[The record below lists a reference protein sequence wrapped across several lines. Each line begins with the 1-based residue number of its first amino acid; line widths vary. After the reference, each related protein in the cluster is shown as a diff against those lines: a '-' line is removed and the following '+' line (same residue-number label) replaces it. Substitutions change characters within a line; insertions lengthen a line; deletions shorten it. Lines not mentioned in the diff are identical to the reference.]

1 MAPEAQDAP
10 ARVARWAAGRADIA
24 ALVQIGSRVQE
35 GGAAA
40 DAWSDHDFHLVTRA
54 PAAYSGAAAVAGLG
68 EAWAVSSQPVFGG
81 VRKLTVVLADAV
93 EVDLAV
99 LPLGPVRIA
108 FAALRFP
115 RLARLWPAPLRAGI
129 RDLRIVA
136 APGWRVVQGGA
147 AWERRYARLGAAPP
161 WPQLT
166 ADDLAAQV
174 AAFDAGLVWVVK
186 KLRRGEGRAAQRE
199 FHRTLLERTWVL
211 IEHEARARGAAA
223 RPEARRAESWL
234 PPALRDATAFPTSPD
249 PAVLGAAVLR
259 VLTVFD
265 ETAARLGAS
274 AAGAAPLRAW
284 VRAQLAE
291 VPGTDRNPG
300 SAGL

>member
-1 MAPEAQDAP
+1 MAHDAQEAL
-10 ARVARWAAGRADIA
+10 ARVAGWAAGRDDVA

-35 GGAAA
+35 AGAAA
-40 DAWSDHDFHLVTRA
+40 DAWSDHDFHLITRA
-54 PAAYSGAAAVAGLG
+54 PGAYGGADAVAGLG
-68 EAWAVSSQPVFGG
+68 EAWAVSSQSVFGG

-99 LPLGPVRIA
+99 LPLLPVRVA

-115 RLARLWPAPLRAGI
+115 GLARLWPAPLRAGV

-136 APGWRVVQGGA
+136 APGWRVIRGGP

-161 WPQLT
+161 WPVLT

-199 FHRTLLERTWVL
+199 FHRTLLERTWIL
-211 IEHEARARGAAA
+211 LEHEARARGAAA

-249 PAVLGAAVLR
+249 PAVLGGAVLR
-259 VLTVFD
+259 VITVFD
-265 ETAARLGAS
+265 ETAARLGD
-274 AAGAAPLRAW
+274 GATGSAPLRAW
-284 VRAQLAE
+284 VRAQLAAI
-291 VPGTDRNPG
+291 PGTDR
-300 SAGL
+300 